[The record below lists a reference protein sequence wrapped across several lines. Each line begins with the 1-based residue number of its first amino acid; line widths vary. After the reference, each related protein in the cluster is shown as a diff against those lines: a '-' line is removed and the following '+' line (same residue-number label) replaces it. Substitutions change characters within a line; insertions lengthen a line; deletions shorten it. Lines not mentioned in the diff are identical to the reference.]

1 MERRLTTLVAALL
14 LACSS
19 TTAQLYFPPVDG
31 SSWESVSPTELGWC
45 TEHLDS
51 LYALLARNGTRSF
64 IVLHNGR
71 IAIEWY
77 AEEFL
82 PTDQWYWASAGK
94 SLTAALVGIAQRD
107 ADLDIRDPSS
117 RYLGEGWSA
126 LTQEQEGKITV
137 RHHLTMTTGLDDAVA
152 DPDCTVDT
160 CLKFKAEPGTR
171 WAYHNA
177 PYTLLDKV
185 IQGATGSTL
194 NTYFAR
200 KLRDPIGMDGL
211 FVKQG
216 SNNVLVSTARSMARY
231 GLLVQSGFVWD
242 GTPILDDANYVKAML
257 HPSQD
262 LNKSYGYL
270 WWLNGQ
276 SSFMIPQTQ
285 FVFPGTLIPNQ
296 PPDGVNALGKNNQI
310 LSVVPSAGLVVV
322 RMGDAAGED
331 GSLVPTVFP
340 NNLWGALRKVVCTI
354 TSVSEGTASGEQ
366 RVANQSVTEGIVR
379 LRAGQ
384 RGDVDIYDVTGTLR
398 MHKTDAEEIDV
409 SSLPSGVYVLRR
421 SADEQHTLLMITGR

>member
-1 MERRLTTLVAALL
+1 MERRFSTLVTALL
-14 LACSS
+14 LAFSS

-31 SSWESVSPTELGWC
+31 SSWETVSPTELGWC
-45 TEHLDS
+45 TEHMDS
-51 LYALLARNGTRSF
+51 LTALLARNGTRAF
-64 IVLHNGR
+64 IVLYNGR

-77 AEEFL
+77 ADKFL
-82 PTDQWYWASAGK
+82 PTDTWYWASAGK
-94 SLTAALVGIAQRD
+94 SLTAALIGIAQRD

-117 RYLGEGWSA
+117 RYLGEGWTS
-126 LTQEQEGKITV
+126 LPKEQEDKITV
-137 RHHLTMTTGLDDAVA
+137 RHQLTMTTGLNDAGG

-160 CLKFKAEPGTR
+160 CLKYKADPGTR

-194 NTYFAR
+194 NLYFSR
-200 KLRDPIGMDGL
+200 KLRDPIGMDGV

-216 SNNVLVSTARSMARY
+216 FNNVLVSTARSMARY
-231 GLLVQSGFVWD
+231 GLLVQNGFVWD
-242 GTPILDDANYVKAML
+242 GTAILDDPTYIKSML

-276 SSFMIPQTQ
+276 PSYMIPATQ
-285 FVFPGTLIPNQ
+285 FVFPGTLIPNE
-296 PPDGVNALGKNNQI
+296 PPDGLNALGKNNQI

-340 NNLWGALRKVVCTI
+340 NALWGALRKVVCTI
-354 TSVSEGTASGEQ
+354 TSVDEQ
-366 RVANQSVTEGIVR
+366 TTGNEQQLEQWDT
-379 LRAGQ
+379 
-384 RGDVDIYDVTGTLR
+384 YDVQGTLITSEVKVPGFYLMR
-398 MHKTDAEEIDV
+398 ERF
-409 SSLPSGVYVLRR
+409 SGAVKRYVY
-421 SADEQHTLLMITGR
+421 TGQ